1 MTPDQNHPTAPSPA
15 AGERL
20 QPSSSALRIV
30 LLYALFSALWIVFS
44 DRAVSLLFSDPMQI
58 AIASTLK
65 GWLFVLVTSLCL
77 YALIRRLL
85 DRVLL
90 ATRREIEAQQD
101 TLRATQ
107 LLATIS
113 ENSPDAIFAKDNEGR
128 YLLANRETA
137 RVLGRPAEQILGRGD
152 GELFPPEQAEMIMA
166 NDRQALRGTRTMSYE
181 ETVSTTDGRRT
192 YLAIK
197 GPLLDAQ
204 GLQRGLFGISRDI
217 TERKQAEIKILHL
230 TRIYA
235 SLSACNQAIVHSKNQ
250 DELFP
255 LICRAAV
262 QHGGMKLARISLLDP
277 DSRLLQT
284 VASYGEEIVQA
295 PEEPVSIDVAHP
307 LGRGWSGTA
316 VREGRPVWVQ
326 DFCNDPMTLPW
337 QEHGAQEG
345 WRSAAALPL
354 TCRGAVVGALRLYS
368 GEPDAFYDEI
378 RSLLLEMATDISFA
392 LENYQRESER
402 QENDRQLRKLSLA
415 IEQSPESIVITDF
428 DARIEYVNEAF
439 LMTTGY
445 SREEII
451 GRNPNLLRS
460 GKTPPERYVDMWATI
475 KRGASWKG
483 EFINKDRSGREY
495 VEFAFI
501 TPLRQADGTISH
513 FVAIKEDISEKK
525 RIGEE
530 LDQHRHHLERLVE
543 QRTAE
548 LVAARQEAEAASRA
562 KSAFLANMSHEI
574 RTPINA
580 IIGLTHLLR
589 RDASVQVQNERIG
602 KIDGASRHLLSIIN
616 DILDLSKIEADRMQ
630 LESTD
635 FQLSAVLES
644 VASIIAPEARAKG
657 LRITLEP
664 SDVPEFLHGDPTRL
678 RQALLNYAG
687 NAVKFTEHG
696 SVVLRARRV
705 ADVGANLLVRFEVV
719 DSGIGIE
726 PDKIER
732 LFQSF
737 EQADATTTRKYG
749 GSGLGLTITRRL
761 AVLMGGEAS
770 AESQPGQGST
780 FWFTARLGRG
790 TGFPAAPTEV
800 PENSAEAQ
808 LRRTHAGARIL
819 LAEDSPINREVAL
832 ELLHGAGLMVDT
844 ASDGLEAL
852 RKETEQTYDLI
863 LMDMQMPTMDGL
875 EATRAIRAL
884 PGRAGTPILAMTAN
898 AFDEDRLACEE
909 AGMNDFITKP
919 VEPEVLYRSL
929 FLWLNAGK
937 AGSAAPGAQPAVVQE
952 SREAVLRQ
960 APAPVMR
967 PGYEVRTEATL
978 ALLSRIPGVNVTRG
992 LAALRCNA
1000 DKYVSLLERFVSA
1013 HADDMAMLAM
1023 HLAAGERLAAVR
1035 VVHTLKGTGATLGL
1049 DYLAAQAAALEQA
1062 IRGGPT
1068 GAQDDHGIDV
1078 GIGAVAQEFLALRA
1092 VFSSSPVELPVPPV
1106 RLVAGAERAVLK
1118 ALDELLLQNDTASA
1132 ALYDEHLIALRAS
1145 LGDGCETLGAQIKRF
1160 EFESARRT
1168 LQALR
1173 EQAAET

>member
-1 MTPDQNHPTAPSPA
+1 MKPDQDRPDPSPPVA
-15 AGERL
+15 ADRV
-20 QPSSSALRIV
+20 QPSPSALRIV
-30 LLYALFSALWIVFS
+30 LFYALFSSLWIVFS
-44 DRAVSLLFSDPMQI
+44 DRVVALVFSDAMQI
-58 AIASTLK
+58 NIASTLK
-65 GWLFVLVTSLCL
+65 GWLFVLVTSLFL
-77 YALIRRLL
+77 YALIKRLL
-85 DRVLL
+85 DRALL

-101 TLRATQ
+101 RLQAMQ

-113 ENSPDAIFAKDNEGR
+113 ENSPDAIFAKDSTGK

-137 RVLGRPAEQILGRGD
+137 RVLGKPVTQILGHSDR
-152 GELFPPEQAEMIMA
+152 ELFPPEQAEMIMD
-166 NDRQALRGTRTMSYE
+166 NDRQALLEKRIMTCE
-181 ETVSTTDGRRT
+181 ENISTTDGLRT

-197 GPLLDAQ
+197 GPLLDAHGEQ
-204 GLQRGLFGISRDI
+204 TGLFGISRDI
-217 TERKQAEIKILHL
+217 TERKQAELRIRHL

-235 SLSACNQAIVHSKNQ
+235 SLSACNQAIVHSKSQ
-250 DELFP
+250 EELFP

-262 QHGGMKLARISLLDP
+262 RHGGMKLARISLLDP
-277 DSRLLQT
+277 GSRLLQT
-284 VASYGEEIVQA
+284 VASFGEEIVQQ
-295 PEEPVSIDVAHP
+295 PEAPVSIDVEHP

-326 DFCNDPMTLPW
+326 DFINDPMTQPW
-337 QEHGAQEG
+337 QARGLQEG
-345 WRSAAALPL
+345 WRSSAALPL
-354 TCRGAVVGALRLYS
+354 TCNGVVIGALRLYS
-368 GEPDAFYDEI
+368 GELNAFYDEI
-378 RSLLLEMATDISFA
+378 RDLLLEMAMDIGFA

-402 QENDRQLRKLSLA
+402 QENEKQLRKLSLA

-445 SREEII
+445 SRAEVL
-451 GRNPNLLRS
+451 GRNPSLLRS
-460 GKTPPERYVDMWATI
+460 GKTPVERYAEMWATI
-475 KRGASWKG
+475 KRGESWKG
-483 EFINKDRSGREY
+483 EFINKTRAGREY

-501 TPLRQADGTISH
+501 TPLRQADGSISH

-589 RDASVQVQNERIG
+589 RDASVQVQNERMS

-616 DILDLSKIEADRMQ
+616 DILDLSKIEADRLQ
-630 LESTD
+630 LENTD

-644 VASIIAPEARAKG
+644 VASLVNLEARAKG
-657 LRITLEP
+657 LSITLEP
-664 SDVPEFLHGDPTRL
+664 SDVPESLHGDPTRL

-687 NAVKFTEHG
+687 NAVKFTEKG
-696 SVVLRARRV
+696 SVSLRARRV
-705 ADVGANLLVRFEVV
+705 AEVGPDLLVRFEVA

-761 AVLMGGEAS
+761 ALLMGGEAG

-780 FWFTARLGRG
+780 FWFTARLARG
-790 TGFPAAPTEV
+790 SSALVLAPV
-800 PENSAEAQ
+800 LPESSAEAQ
-808 LRRTHAGARIL
+808 LRHVHAGARIL

-832 ELLHGAGLMVDT
+832 ELLHAVGLEVDT
-844 ASDGLEAL
+844 ANDGQEAWQ
-852 RKETEQTYDLI
+852 KERARAYDLI
-863 LMDMQMPTMDGL
+863 LMDMQMPVMDGL

-884 PGRAGTPILAMTAN
+884 PGRDNTPILAMTAN

-929 FLWLNAGK
+929 FLWLSSARAGLAE
-937 AGSAAPGAQPAVVQE
+937 AGGDAQ
-952 SREAVLRQ
+952 LR
-960 APAPVMR
+960 PEPVPIVMPNHDIR
-967 PGYEVRTEATL
+967 SEATL

-992 LAALRCNA
+992 LAALRCRT
-1000 DKYVSLLERFVSA
+1000 DKYISLLERFVAA
-1013 HADDMAMLAM
+1013 HAEDMALLAA
-1023 HLAAGERLAAVR
+1023 HLAEGDSVAAVR

-1049 DYLAAQAAALEQA
+1049 DRLAVLAGGLEQA
-1062 IRGGPT
+1062 IRSGQARGP
-1068 GAQDDHGIDV
+1068 DDDGIDAE
-1078 GIGAVAQEFLALRA
+1078 IGAVAQEFLALKA
-1092 VFSSSPVELPVPPV
+1092 VFPSPVPVTSVPAI
-1106 RLVAGAERAVLK
+1106 RLVADVEQALLK
-1118 ALDELLLQNDTASA
+1118 ALDELLQQNDTAAA
-1132 ALYDEHLIALRAS
+1132 ALYDDQVLALRAS
-1145 LGDGCETLGAQIKRF
+1145 LGEGSEALGAQIKRF
-1160 EFESARRT
+1160 EFEKARET
-1168 LQALR
+1168 LLLLR
-1173 EQAAET
+1173 NAARGL